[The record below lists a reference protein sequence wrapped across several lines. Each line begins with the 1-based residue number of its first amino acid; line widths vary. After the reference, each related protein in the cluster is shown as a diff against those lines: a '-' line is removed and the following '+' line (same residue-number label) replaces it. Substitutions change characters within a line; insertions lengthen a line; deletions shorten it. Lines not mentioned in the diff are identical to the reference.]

1 MSGRAVRN
9 LLMLAAALAVGWW
22 IHEKR
27 PTFSGLI
34 DDLTRPI
41 FGSRAGVS
49 EAERKRVVGEAGQ
62 VVASGEDKPVG
73 ALSEGMSED
82 EVRRIMGDP
91 DVIER
96 LEDESGDRVRWTYR
110 SASRAILIKNH
121 RVASITV
128 P

>member
-1 MSGRAVRN
+1 MSGRSVRGF
-9 LLMLAAALAVGWW
+9 LMLASLFAVGYW

-27 PTFSGLI
+27 PTVSGLI

-41 FGSRAGVS
+41 IGSRAAVS
-49 EAERKRVVGEAGQ
+49 ESERKRVVGEAGQ
-62 VVASGEDKPVG
+62 VVAAGEEKPVG
-73 ALSEGMSED
+73 ALYEGMSED
-82 EVRRIMGDP
+82 DVRRVLGEP

>member
-1 MSGRAVRN
+1 
-9 LLMLAAALAVGWW
+9 MLAALAALGYW

-27 PTFSGLI
+27 PTVSGLI

-41 FGSRAGVS
+41 FGSHAAVS

-62 VVASGEDKPVG
+62 VVAVGEEKPVG
-73 ALSEGMSED
+73 ALYEGMSEED
-82 EVRRIMGDP
+82 VRRLMGDP
-91 DVIER
+91 DSIER
-96 LEDESGDRVRWTYR
+96 LEDESGDRVRWVYR